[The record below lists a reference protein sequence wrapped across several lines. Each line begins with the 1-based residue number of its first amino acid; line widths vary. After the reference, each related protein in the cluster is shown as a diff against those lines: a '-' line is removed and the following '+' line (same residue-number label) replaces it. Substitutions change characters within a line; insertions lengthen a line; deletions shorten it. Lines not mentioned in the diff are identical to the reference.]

1 MLTTQDGTAVRHH
14 KQQQQGV
21 VEVEQAQE
29 EEHVDL
35 SIAPGS
41 ITAQQASV
49 MRAVVQARRVNV
61 QTDLQVAPPG
71 KVKTAQSP
79 DDASQAE
86 GGAELAKGEQADKE
100 PVIRHGHAVADHGA
114 VVVKPVLHPAFSV
127 GPVGALHQRC
137 LALQHASLLW
147 PATLYPLC
155 LENATVVQECLQHNI
170 QLCILQLAAGLA

>member
-1 MLTTQDGTAVRHH
+1 MRHH

-41 ITAQQASV
+41 IT
-49 MRAVVQARRVNV
+49 
-61 QTDLQVAPPG
+61 G

-114 VVVKPVLHPAFSV
+114 VVVKPVHAVAADVAVAGSRRAPQVAGGAVLFIALAGGHLAHPLPSAVLLVMPAVHFIQV
-127 GPVGALHQRC
+127 PV
-137 LALQHASLLW
+137 LQPAYERIFQSLW
-147 PATLYPLC
+147 
-155 LENATVVQECLQHNI
+155 LQS
-170 QLCILQLAAGLA
+170 ARV